1 MLLKKYHC
9 IKQYDITDCAAA
21 CLATISKQYGL
32 KIPITKIREV
42 AGTDKQGT
50 NAYGLIK
57 AAEQLG
63 FTAKAVRGNQ
73 EAFFSEFLLPAI
85 AHVVVDGSLLH
96 YVVIHKITKNQVV
109 VADPGKGIVKYTPE
123 EFLKS
128 GQVCL
133 FSCTISTIQKE
144 RNKGIFSRFFGLLI
158 PQKKLIINI
167 FLASLIYTILG
178 ILGSFYFKF
187 MMDDILPNN
196 LMKTLHIVSVGI
208 ILLSIFKLLLNA
220 FRSHLLLYLS
230 QKLDISLIL
239 GYYNH
244 VLQLPMNFFGTRK
257 VGEIISRFMD
267 ASKVREAISGATLT
281 IMIDT
286 LMAIAGGI
294 ILYSQSS
301 FLFAIAFIMVIAYA
315 IIVFSFNK
323 PIRKINRVQME
334 NNAQLTSYLVESLNG
349 IETVKTFNAERKA
362 NIETEKK
369 FVKLLKSIFKGG
381 WINNLENSLTGFV
394 ASVGGIVILWVGAY
408 SVIKGDM
415 SVGQLLAFNA
425 LLAYFLDPIKNLIN
439 LQPMMQTAIV
449 ASDRLGEI
457 LDLELEKSEA
467 EDKKIAPKTLKGLIE
482 FKDLDFRYGT
492 RQLVLKNINLKINS
506 GEKIAFVG
514 ESGSGKTTLV
524 KLLLNLYKWE
534 KGEILINGYNVK
546 DINMNYL
553 RERIAYISRTFSSS
567 TVQYMRT
574 LHRHRKP
581 RYGNCY

>member
-1 MLLKKYHC
+1 
-9 IKQYDITDCAAA
+9 
-21 CLATISKQYGL
+21 
-32 KIPITKIREV
+32 
-42 AGTDKQGT
+42 
-50 NAYGLIK
+50 
-57 AAEQLG
+57 
-63 FTAKAVRGNQ
+63 
-73 EAFFSEFLLPAI
+73 
-85 AHVVVDGSLLH
+85 
-96 YVVIHKITKNQVV
+96 
-109 VADPGKGIVKYTPE
+109 
-123 EFLKS
+123 
-128 GQVCL
+128 
-133 FSCTISTIQKE
+133 
-144 RNKGIFSRFFGLLI
+144 
-158 PQKKLIINI
+158 
-167 FLASLIYTILG
+167 
-178 ILGSFYFKF
+178 
-187 MMDDILPNN
+187 
-196 LMKTLHIVSVGI
+196 
-208 ILLSIFKLLLNA
+208 
-220 FRSHLLLYLS
+220 
-230 QKLDISLIL
+230 
-239 GYYNH
+239 
-244 VLQLPMNFFGTRK
+244 
-257 VGEIISRFMD
+257 
-267 ASKVREAISGATLT
+267 
-281 IMIDT
+281 MIDT

-323 PIRKINRVQME
+323 PIRNINRVQME

-381 WINNLENSLTGFV
+381 WINNLETSLTGFV

-482 FKDLDFRYGT
+482 FKELDFRYGT

-553 RERIAYISRTFSSS
+553 RERIAYISQDIFLFSGTIYENLTLGIENPDME
-567 TVQYMRT
+567 TVIESAKMAKAHDFGQRQFQRVSKFIEGKLKLKINKEKTSITRLNQIKYLGYGFYRIKGKCRFRVHPKSITKLKDKLRETTGRSNGMSIEG
-574 LHRHRKP
+574 RKTKLNQIIRGWV
-581 RYGNCY
+581 RYFKLADMKAIMQSIDEWLRRRIRMIIMIPEIKTDKTAKIS

>member
-1 MLLKKYHC
+1 VLFKKYYC
-9 IKQYDITDCAAA
+9 IKQYDITDCGAA

-50 NAYGLIK
+50 NAYGVVK

-63 FTAKAVRGNQ
+63 FTSKAVRGNK
-73 EAFFSEFLLPAI
+73 EAFFSEFPLPAI

-123 EFLKS
+123 EFFEVWTGVLILLVPSAQFKK
-128 GQVCL
+128 GNE
-133 FSCTISTIQKE
+133 T
-144 RNKGIFSRFFGLLI
+144 KGIFSRFFGLLI

-220 FRSHLLLYLS
+220 FRTHLLLYLS

-286 LMAIAGGI
+286 LMAIAI
-294 ILYSQSS
+294 
-301 FLFAIAFIMVIAYA
+301 
-315 IIVFSFNK
+315 
-323 PIRKINRVQME
+323 
-334 NNAQLTSYLVESLNG
+334 
-349 IETVKTFNAERKA
+349 
-362 NIETEKK
+362 
-369 FVKLLKSIFKGG
+369 
-381 WINNLENSLTGFV
+381 
-394 ASVGGIVILWVGAY
+394 
-408 SVIKGDM
+408 
-415 SVGQLLAFNA
+415 
-425 LLAYFLDPIKNLIN
+425 
-439 LQPMMQTAIV
+439 
-449 ASDRLGEI
+449 
-457 LDLELEKSEA
+457 
-467 EDKKIAPKTLKGLIE
+467 
-482 FKDLDFRYGT
+482 
-492 RQLVLKNINLKINS
+492 
-506 GEKIAFVG
+506 
-514 ESGSGKTTLV
+514 
-524 KLLLNLYKWE
+524 
-534 KGEILINGYNVK
+534 
-546 DINMNYL
+546 
-553 RERIAYISRTFSSS
+553 
-567 TVQYMRT
+567 
-574 LHRHRKP
+574 
-581 RYGNCY
+581 

>member
-1 MLLKKYHC
+1 VLFKKYYC
-9 IKQYDITDCAAA
+9 IKQYDITDCGAA

-50 NAYGLIK
+50 NAYGVVK

-63 FTAKAVRGNQ
+63 FTSKAVRGNK
-73 EAFFSEFLLPAI
+73 EAFFSEFPLPAI

-109 VADPGKGIVKYTPE
+109 VADPGKGIVKYTLE
-123 EFLKS
+123 EFFEVWTGVLILLVPSAQFKK
-128 GQVCL
+128 GNE
-133 FSCTISTIQKE
+133 T
-144 RNKGIFSRFFGLLI
+144 KGIFSRFFGLLI

-220 FRSHLLLYLS
+220 FRTHLLLYLS

-286 LMAIAGGI
+286 LMAIAI
-294 ILYSQSS
+294 
-301 FLFAIAFIMVIAYA
+301 
-315 IIVFSFNK
+315 
-323 PIRKINRVQME
+323 
-334 NNAQLTSYLVESLNG
+334 
-349 IETVKTFNAERKA
+349 
-362 NIETEKK
+362 
-369 FVKLLKSIFKGG
+369 
-381 WINNLENSLTGFV
+381 
-394 ASVGGIVILWVGAY
+394 
-408 SVIKGDM
+408 
-415 SVGQLLAFNA
+415 
-425 LLAYFLDPIKNLIN
+425 
-439 LQPMMQTAIV
+439 
-449 ASDRLGEI
+449 
-457 LDLELEKSEA
+457 
-467 EDKKIAPKTLKGLIE
+467 
-482 FKDLDFRYGT
+482 
-492 RQLVLKNINLKINS
+492 
-506 GEKIAFVG
+506 
-514 ESGSGKTTLV
+514 
-524 KLLLNLYKWE
+524 
-534 KGEILINGYNVK
+534 
-546 DINMNYL
+546 
-553 RERIAYISRTFSSS
+553 
-567 TVQYMRT
+567 
-574 LHRHRKP
+574 
-581 RYGNCY
+581 